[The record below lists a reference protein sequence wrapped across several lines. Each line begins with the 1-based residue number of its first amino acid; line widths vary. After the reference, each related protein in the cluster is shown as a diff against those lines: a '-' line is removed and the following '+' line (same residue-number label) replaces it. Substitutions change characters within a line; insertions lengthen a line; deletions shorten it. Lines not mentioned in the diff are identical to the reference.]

1 VALGVV
7 FCVLSATIVTP
18 LPLGILIATGWLA
31 ALAFWAAFEHRRRA
45 GSALELDLRRQY
57 EIFQTIE
64 ENVPAIVYRRTARN
78 GGWEYP
84 IVAGRTSE
92 ILGLPA
98 HEAFCSTGLSPRLF
112 LLESDRESVVDSYA
126 EKIAAGGGPWSGE
139 FRIST
144 PRGDVK
150 WIRAAIRIEVA
161 GGRETSSTGLFLDV
175 TEEKLA
181 SERAQHAL
189 DRDALTAL
197 YSRDYFER
205 TVALALDRH
214 AGERR
219 LFAVVTFALDDFQEI
234 VDALG
239 IGVGDHLLCLVGD
252 AALAAAPDAEVVAR
266 LGAERFAVLA
276 EVADIGAAAALA
288 ARIVDGVSRRYSVG
302 TNEIEITVSAG
313 CALPS
318 GFEPRATDL
327 MHDAG
332 SALERSRAEGGGMFR
347 LYEGEMTLESVKRVT
362 IREALRAAL
371 ERGEFRLA
379 YQPKVELSTGRV
391 TGCEALIRWR
401 DPAFGVRPPAQ
412 FIPIAERSG
421 LIVPIGEWVFGEVCR
436 QYVAWQSAGAAGVPI
451 AVNVSAAQFARS
463 DVHKALA
470 EAMTQ
475 AGAPRGAID
484 IEITES
490 LLVDYSDE
498 LVAALEKIRRLGCEI
513 SLDDFGTGFSSIA
526 YLKRLPLSLLKI
538 DQSFARGALNSTIDA
553 AIVRSIV
560 YLAEELGLRVIAEG
574 AETAEQVAYL
584 REAGCQQ
591 IQGYF
596 FSKPLAADAFAEYL
610 KAHEVA
616 VRRVLRVVPPRAR
629 KRAKGA

>member
-1 VALGVV
+1 
-7 FCVLSATIVTP
+7 
-18 LPLGILIATGWLA
+18 
-31 ALAFWAAFEHRRRA
+31 
-45 GSALELDLRRQY
+45 
-57 EIFQTIE
+57 
-64 ENVPAIVYRRTARN
+64 
-78 GGWEYP
+78 
-84 IVAGRTSE
+84 
-92 ILGLPA
+92 
-98 HEAFCSTGLSPRLF
+98 
-112 LLESDRESVVDSYA
+112 
-126 EKIAAGGGPWSGE
+126 
-139 FRIST
+139 
-144 PRGDVK
+144 
-150 WIRAAIRIEVA
+150 
-161 GGRETSSTGLFLDV
+161 
-175 TEEKLA
+175 
-181 SERAQHAL
+181 
-189 DRDALTAL
+189 
-197 YSRDYFER
+197 
-205 TVALALDRH
+205 
-214 AGERR
+214 
-219 LFAVVTFALDDFQEI
+219 
-234 VDALG
+234 
-239 IGVGDHLLCLVGD
+239 
-252 AALAAAPDAEVVAR
+252 VAR

-490 LLVDYSDE
+490 LLVDCSDE
-498 LVAALEKIRRLGCEI
+498 LIHELTRIRALGSEI
-513 SLDDFGTGFSSIA
+513 SLDDFGTGFSSMS

-538 DQSFARGALNSTIDA
+538 DQNLASSALNSAVDA
-553 AIVRSIV
+553 AIVRSIL
-560 YLAEELGLRVIAEG
+560 YLAEELDLRVVAEG

-584 REAGCQQ
+584 RSAGCRE
-591 IQGYF
+591 IQGYY
-596 FSKPLAADAFAEYL
+596 FSQPLAAADFAAYVQAHGTVKQHKLRSVRPHPKRDAEAAAAAL
-610 KAHEVA
+610 GG
-616 VRRVLRVVPPRAR
+616 VR
-629 KRAKGA
+629 GA